1 MKQPPALKK
10 MGIAVLALALAGS
23 APMALAHG
31 QKNDTT
37 ANSSQKTAD
46 QKTALYPN
54 TARQAPALDLTSQDE
69 VDKLNKGLDASNS
82 GDDKTAQ
89 TILQPI
95 AEGTEGKSKYAQ
107 ALALQGMASIDY
119 HKGNVKQAIQLQKQ
133 ALANGI
139 VPNDTYFQ
147 MMYTLAQ
154 FYAADKQYQLG
165 LDTLHKWRAEGKRE
179 TAKSYGLEGILY
191 YRLEK
196 YPAAIAAITKAKSM
210 TDKPDASWD
219 QVLSASYAE
228 SGQSDQALAMAKK
241 ELAKNPNDATTL
253 HNAIALLMQAKKY
266 PEALKLMEQARSNG
280 TLKSEQDYLN
290 MARLYMVIG
299 ENSNTNSAADA
310 KKAQAVLSEG
320 MSKGTIKPSYDAYKL
335 QGQTAAFA
343 GDNAAA
349 VAAYDKASAM
359 AKDGEADLYRAQL
372 LNEMHKY
379 SQGRVAAKKAI
390 KRGVKHMGSAYMLL
404 AQSENALKNKSAAIA
419 AMERSA
425 QYPETKSR
433 ASAWLR
439 KAGK

>member
-1 MKQPPALKK
+1 MKQTSTLKK
-10 MGIAVLALALAGS
+10 LGIAVLALALVGS
-23 APMALAHG
+23 APMVLA
-31 QKNDTT
+31 QSSKNDT
-37 ANSSQKTAD
+37 KTASD
-46 QKTALYPN
+46 QKPTLYPN
-54 TARQAPALDLTSQDE
+54 ATRQAPKLDLTSQKELDN
-69 VDKLNKGLDASNS
+69 LNKGLNAANARDV
-82 GDDKTAQ
+82 KTAQ

-95 AEGTEGKSKYAQ
+95 ADGTQGKSKYAQ
-107 ALALQGMASIDY
+107 ALALQGMATLDY
-119 HKGNVKQAIQLQKQ
+119 NQQNIKQAIKLQKQ

-154 FYAADKQYQLG
+154 FYAADEQYQPA

-179 TAKSYGLEGILY
+179 TAKSYGLEGVVD

-196 YPAAIAAITKAKSM
+196 YPAAIAAINKAKSM
-210 TDKPDASWD
+210 TDKPESSWN

-228 SGQSDQALAMAKK
+228 SGQSGQALA
-241 ELAKNPNDATTL
+241 LAQKQLAANPNDATTL
-253 HNAIALLMQAKKY
+253 HNTVALLVQAEKY

-280 TLKSEQDYLN
+280 TLKSENDYLT
-290 MARLYMVIG
+290 MAKLYMLIG
-299 ENSNTNSAADA
+299 QNSGSSSAADA
-310 KKAQAVLSEG
+310 KKAQVVLSEG
-320 MSKGTIKPSYDAYKL
+320 MAKGIIKPSYETYTL
-335 QGQTAAFA
+335 QGQASALA
-343 GDNAAA
+343 GDNAGA
-349 VAAYDKASAM
+349 VAAYSKASAM
-359 AKDGEADLYRAQL
+359 AKDGQADLYRAQL

-379 SQGRVAAKKAI
+379 SQARLSAKKAI

-404 AQSENALKNKSAAIA
+404 AQSESALKNKPAAIA